1 MERLI
6 KTKKLILFAALLASA
21 LLGGASI
28 YFVVKNTGPNSL
40 PDITLETPDGRPFAL
55 STLRGKPLLVV
66 FWASTC
72 EICIQEM
79 PALIRL
85 HNEYAPQGLEIVGI
99 VIYYDNKDN
108 ALAMVSNMPIP
119 YRILL
124 DRDKKATQAF
134 RNVHYTPTTF
144 LIAPNGSIVYRHF
157 GRTDFNFIRKQTDKL
172 LTGSL
177 GTL

>member
-6 KTKKLILFAALLASA
+6 KTKKLIFFSALLASA
-21 LLGGASI
+21 LLCGATI
-28 YFVVKNTGPNSL
+28 YYVVKNTGPYSL

-55 STLRGKPLLVV
+55 STLRGKPILVV

-72 EICIQEM
+72 DICNQALPE
-79 PALIRL
+79 LIRL

-99 VIYYDNKDN
+99 VIYYDNKDD
-108 ALAMVSNMPIP
+108 ALAMVKNMLIP

-124 DRDKKATQAF
+124 DSDKKATQAF

-144 LIAPNGSIVYRHF
+144 LIAPNGRVVYRNF
-157 GRTDFNFIRKQTDKL
+157 GRIDFNFIRMQTEKFFA
-172 LTGSL
+172 GS
-177 GTL
+177 